1 MLMGSAGEISR
12 LPTSSM
18 VTDVYRVSLWN
29 PYGIDEVY
37 DLEAIW
43 PWIWG
48 VHMFADMSEQP
59 RKGKTG

>member
-1 MLMGSAGEISR
+1 M
-12 LPTSSM
+12 PTSSM

>member
-1 MLMGSAGEISR
+1 
-12 LPTSSM
+12 M
-18 VTDVYRVSLWN
+18 VTDMSRVSLWN

-48 VHMFADMSEQP
+48 IFMFANPAERP
-59 RKGKTG
+59 NKGN